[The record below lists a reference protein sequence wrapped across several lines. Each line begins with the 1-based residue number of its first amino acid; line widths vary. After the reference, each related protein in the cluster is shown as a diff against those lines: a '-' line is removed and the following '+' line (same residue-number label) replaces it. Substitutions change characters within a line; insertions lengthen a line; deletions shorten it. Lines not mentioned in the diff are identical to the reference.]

1 MISIVLDAD
10 IIIAR
15 YQRCV
20 SNFVA
25 LFNLRAV
32 HRNFA
37 WPVHRY
43 AQHTTSGVARVN
55 DKVCLLASFDL
66 FQAIPVSVQSGW
78 IGVHFADFD
87 TIRATLYVNPV
98 ELHMDVVNAVLPWHE
113 SHRVSVGVDALDE
126 AVILDTTGRYNL
138 RNKKEISLVRVSV
151 VTLQNI

>member
-15 YQRCV
+15 YQGCV

-25 LFNLRAV
+25 LFNLCAI
-32 HRNFA
+32 HRYFA
-37 WPVHRY
+37 RTVHRY

-66 FQAIPVSVQSGW
+66 LQAIPVCVQCGR
-78 IGVHFADFD
+78 IGVHFAHFD

-98 ELHMDVVNAVLPWHE
+98 ELHVDVVNAVLPWHE
-113 SHRVSVGVDALDE
+113 SHRVSVGVDTLDE
-126 AVILDTTGRYNL
+126 AVIFDTTGRHDL
-138 RNKKEISLVRVSV
+138 RKKKQISLVS
-151 VTLQNI
+151 L